1 MLKLNDDKTE
11 LVIIAPPY
19 FLHHNKVPLSSVQ
32 VGDSGIST
40 SKCARNIGV
49 MFDHHMD
56 MTTQVTKMC
65 QAAWFQLRNIRSVRS
80 SLTQEATLR
89 LVCSLVMPR
98 LDYGNISLY
107 GISEGLLD
115 KLQKAQNA
123 AARLVVKCLRSD
135 HITPH
140 LRDLHWLPVRSR
152 IKYKILVTTY
162 RALHNEAPA
171 YISEMLSPYIPPRTL
186 RSTNTSLLT
195 VPTTHTKHGDRA
207 FSCAAPRLW
216 NELPISI
223 KNCPSTST
231 FKQSVKTYLFNRA
244 YCWCLI
250 VDCLERL
257 RTAEKADVWRYIKCF
272 ILLLLLF
279 N

>member
-1 MLKLNDDKTE
+1 
-11 LVIIAPPY
+11 
-19 FLHHNKVPLSSVQ
+19 
-32 VGDSGIST
+32 
-40 SKCARNIGV
+40 

-56 MTTQVTKMC
+56 MTTEVTKMC
-65 QAAWFQLRNIRSVRS
+65 EAAWFQLRNIRSVRS
-80 SLTQEATLR
+80 SLTKEATLR

-140 LRDLHWLPVRSR
+140 LRDLHRLPVRSR

-171 YISEMLSPYIPPRTL
+171 SLHFLY
-186 RSTNTSLLT
+186 STKNTKIYQYVS
-195 VPTTHTKHGDRA
+195 
-207 FSCAAPRLW
+207 
-216 NELPISI
+216 
-223 KNCPSTST
+223 
-231 FKQSVKTYLFNRA
+231 
-244 YCWCLI
+244 
-250 VDCLERL
+250 VDCANNTHETR
-257 RTAEKADVWRYIKCF
+257 RQS
-272 ILLLLLF
+272 ILLCCSQAME
-279 N
+279 